1 MNQENKNEIRT
12 LVVED
17 EEKIAAGICSKIS
30 GLDGDF
36 VIVGRASNGKE
47 ALELFHTCHPHVIF
61 TDIAMP
67 EMNGMELSRQIRRL
81 SPNTVV
87 VIISGYSD
95 FSYAQQ
101 CMKYGVSNYLLKP
114 LQDDTLLETL
124 FDIKRNLSHFS
135 VREQRHILYSDG
147 FDVIQDDT
155 ETYLLANI
163 CMGNVIYNSQDEEV
177 LRFYQEQAEQ
187 VQWNKIMAELFDE
200 EMEWFAADEHFP
212 NQKMIAVKIRH
223 AKQEEIL
230 RMLQKLPV
238 LVQEYTDLPVNIC
251 ITKQGVLKEE
261 VWNCT
266 KRLRNIMKQRL
277 VIGYN
282 GCFYLEDDEKI
293 SNDMLEIVK
302 MKLNTYIKNY
312 FISTNL
318 ENFLNE
324 MQTIFK
330 YMQSNHATQE
340 SIEKVCIYVIRL
352 LDLSKMNQEGFNL
365 EEIQERM
372 IRSISIIASEKELF
386 ETLFGEFQKLNHY
399 METLYEDN
407 IEKRLF
413 DYVNEHY
420 LTIESVEK
428 VADEFGY
435 NYAYLSR
442 LFKKKVGKSM
452 NRYIT
457 EKKMSL
463 AKELLE
469 KHPDLSLVEISEM
482 CGYNDYRYFSR
493 VFKGETGEAPSE
505 YREGL

>member
-1 MNQENKNEIRT
+1 MNHENKNEIRT

-30 GLDGDF
+30 GLDPDF
-36 VIVGRASNGKE
+36 VIVGKASNGKE
-47 ALELFHTCHPHVIF
+47 ALELLNTCHPHVVF

-67 EMNGMELSRQIRRL
+67 EMNGMELSRQIRRS

-114 LQDDTLLETL
+114 LQDDVLLETL
-124 FDIKRNLSHFS
+124 FDIKKNLSHFS
-135 VREQRHILYSDG
+135 VREQRHILYSDR
-147 FDVIQDDT
+147 FDVTDDA
-155 ETYLLANI
+155 ERYLLANI
-163 CMGNVIYNSQDEEV
+163 CMGNVIYNVQDEEV
-177 LRFYQEQAEQ
+177 LRFYQEQTGQ
-187 VQWNKIMAELFDE
+187 VRWNKIMAELFDRE
-200 EMEWFAADEHFP
+200 TEWFAADEHCP
-212 NQKMIAVKIRH
+212 NQKMVAVKIKH
-223 AKQEEIL
+223 VQQEEIL

-251 ITKQGVLKEE
+251 ITKEGVLKEE
-261 VWNCT
+261 VWDYT
-266 KRLRNIMKQRL
+266 RHLRNMMKQRL
-277 VIGYN
+277 VIGHN
-282 GCFYLEDDEKI
+282 GCFCLEDDEKF

-340 SIEKVCIYVIRL
+340 SIEKVCLYIIRL
-352 LDLSKMNQEGFNL
+352 LELSKMNQEDLDL

-372 IRSISIIASEKELF
+372 IRSISILVSEKELF
-386 ETLFGEFQKLNHY
+386 ETLLGEIKKLNGY

-407 IEKRLF
+407 VEKRLL
-413 DYVNEHY
+413 DYVDEHY
-420 LTIESVEK
+420 LNIESVEK

-442 LFKKKVGKSM
+442 LFKRKVGKSM

-457 EKKMSL
+457 EKKMFL
-463 AKELLE
+463 AKDLLE
-469 KHPDLSLVEISEM
+469 KHPDISLAEISEM

-505 YREGL
+505 YRERL